1 MKDAEKALGGAAGA
15 GGRFVKEFNKLMQM
29 KVKFNLVD
37 AIRTQAEFMEKEA
50 GDSFKQA
57 MMPILSSI
65 DFGNTPESLVAGLE
79 ATEKALREVGGT
91 QVQNL
96 EDEGA
101 LVRAMLTLEA
111 EV

>member
-1 MKDAEKALGGAAGA
+1 MDRILKRIQTALAMLDLGIPNSRFKDDFLG
-15 GGRFVKEFNKLMQM
+15 VLNQ
-29 KVKFNLVD
+29 
-37 AIRTQAEFMEKEA
+37 
-50 GDSFKQA
+50 
-57 MMPILSSI
+57 
-65 DFGNTPESLVAGLE
+65 
-79 ATEKALREVGGT
+79 ALREVGGT